1 MWRVREGQQLAH
13 RCWDEE
19 CALYND
25 LSGDTHLIERPTLE
39 LLLDLAARPQALAEL
54 AEAGYGDE
62 AEIASVLR
70 QLELLHLIDTSH
82 A

>member
-1 MWRVREGQQLAH
+1 MWRVREGQSLAH

-39 LLLDLAARPQALAEL
+39 LLLDLAAQPQSVAQLL
-54 AEAGYGDE
+54 DAGYGEPHDIE
-62 AEIASVLR
+62 SALR
-70 QLELLHLIDTSH
+70 QLQLLHLIEPSH